1 MSSNHTRLQSLFQ
14 NFYGVGL
21 QEGKNKAVTD
31 KFNIDG
37 PLYSPQDDFKREVK
51 KDTLP
56 QLKKCLNDRDKG
68 FLIIC
73 ISFKIIFLSF
83 CLPSQKSDSWM

>member
-1 MSSNHTRLQSLFQ
+1 MSSSHTRLQSLFQ

-56 QLKKCLNDRDKG
+56 QLKKCLNDRDNG
-68 FLIIC
+68 LFIIFISILIIFM
-73 ISFKIIFLSF
+73 SP
-83 CLPSQKSDSWM
+83 CLCSQRLDSWM